1 MDPPPQYSP
10 ATTGPSVP
18 GLQPTAFS
26 SATNIDSVTNDTPS
40 STLQVANVRTT
51 SAAPQASPSDATL
64 AADPQSAQP
73 ALVPLPAS
81 HTPPI
86 TASQEESNQSTPVQ
100 ASVSQ
105 RPAQQSAAVQAS
117 PATTSDSNANKTVDV
132 SKGLAYRRAK
142 PALLAVLLVSTTSLS
157 WVLLFAADRRSHNS
171 MDATISRSREDQVHK
186 LIRAAWILHTVGALI
201 ALSAVTTILSIG
213 AVILTTR
220 RREDQ
225 RLNIRQVFALADARW
240 ATEKLRTG
248 EAGLFATLACTL
260 TFLSILTPFLQSV
273 LVHNEMR
280 GVLFCP
286 NGGPWTPECDKSSD
300 IYQAPSLIASTT
312 PTAYLSGYSNT
323 IGETIDILQDPW
335 SNSLL
340 HGPQVDPVTQNVT
353 DVKSW
358 VSTVPKRLVTG
369 PIRQATIQTFNRASC
384 SAVDLDEWPQD
395 CSSYSSSDVP
405 SSEGFF
411 VKFNVSGATAQVC
424 APASQSP
431 SWLSQGTLQY
441 AEIENFY
448 VSLNVDASQS
458 RTSFPDIPG
467 FILSNFSL
475 NCTGSSRSGF
485 YEIPNDRNGF
495 SERPVF
501 EALEDIPPQVF
512 VPISPLWED
521 PVDIGPYSPFRLAVA
536 SLFGIQS
543 YLQNILTTS
552 FDSSSTGIEPSTK
565 CAHSPMSGALGEAT
579 FSQRTDNSK
588 AAFLFRQ
595 ACVRNLNY
603 VDDETS
609 RWNTIRLF
617 FGAFSDPH
625 NGAAAVKSAMDS
637 SFIAIHT
644 GAKPSDVMANQVPV
658 IGGSGHMMLAPEF
671 SNAAE
676 IIMWALVSLQILFLI
691 LALAW
696 AVHQQTW
703 TATLDAFA
711 IARLASDLAN
721 QGYYMP
727 PLGFLVPEDI
737 SRLQEMSGMV
747 GVAER
752 DLETDSP
759 SLNSPSAMHNWGN
772 ADEVELQ
779 QTQYHHQAVAIPP
792 VIPHDPVSVPSSASQ
807 ATPRIAIN
815 NAVQTLPAAQQHP
828 MPVNI
833 AEHAPMTMPMHTIPW
848 TPEAEAEA
856 ALVVDGPPM
865 GPNNSEIPQELTM
878 PTVNAASQDT
888 GLLPPSYDALM
899 SHNSSGQQSGSGLHP
914 RSHLSALAS
923 SRSANRPTP
932 LIQGFQGISPSP
944 PSTTPSLHLSNMA
957 SHLTSTDNRSRIHYH
972 RPRPP
977 FHLSVG
983 APGFVPRSNPSP
995 TTSRG
1000 SRRALRSSQSNTTNF
1015 QAPLSPM
1022 LSGSTSSRR
1031 NSNTNS
1037 NGHSQYTH
1045 APPNVQLPGSSAR
1058 LLPSRTSHNAAVVSE
1073 SEGSS
1078 PVAT

>member
-26 SATNIDSVTNDTPS
+26 SATNIDSATNDTPS
-40 STLQVANVRTT
+40 STLQAANVRTT
-51 SAAPQASPSDATL
+51 SAAPQASPT
-64 AADPQSAQP
+64 AQAP
-73 ALVPLPAS
+73 
-81 HTPPI
+81 
-86 TASQEESNQSTPVQ
+86 
-100 ASVSQ
+100 VSQ

-117 PATTSDSNANKTVDV
+117 PATTSGSNANKTVDV

-142 PALLAVLLVSTTSLS
+142 PALLAILLVSTTSLS
-157 WVLLFAADRRSHNS
+157 WVLLFAADRRSRNS
-171 MDATISRSREDQVHK
+171 MDATISRAREDQVHK

-240 ATEKLRTG
+240 ASEKLRTG
-248 EAGLFATLACTL
+248 EAGLFATLAY
-260 TFLSILTPFLQSV
+260 ILTPFLQSV

-286 NGGPWTPECDKSSD
+286 HGGPWTPECDRTSD
-300 IYQAPSLIASTT
+300 KYQAPSLIASTT

-323 IGETIDILQDPW
+323 IGETTDILQDPW
-335 SNSLL
+335 TSSLL
-340 HGPQVDPVTQNVT
+340 HGSPFDPVAQNAT
-353 DVKSW
+353 DAKSW

-369 PIRQATIQTFNRASC
+369 PIRQATIQTYNRASC

-411 VKFNVSGATAQVC
+411 VKFSVSGTTAQVC

-431 SWLSQGTLQY
+431 SWLSQGTLRY
-441 AEIENFY
+441 TEIENFY

-458 RTSFPDIPG
+458 RASFPDIPG

-475 NCTGSSRSGF
+475 NCTGTSKSGF
-485 YEIPNDRNGF
+485 YEMPNDGDGF
-495 SERPVF
+495 SDRPVF
-501 EALEDIPPQVF
+501 EAPEDIPPQVF

-565 CAHSPMSGALGEAT
+565 CAHSPMSGALGEGA
-579 FSQRTDNSK
+579 FSKRTDNSK

-644 GAKPSDVMANQVPV
+644 GAKPSDALANQVPV

-727 PLGFLVPEDI
+727 PLGFFVPEDI
-737 SRLQEMSGMV
+737 SRLQEISGMV

-779 QTQYHHQAVAIPP
+779 QTQYHNRAVAIPP
-792 VIPHDPVSVPSSASQ
+792 VIPHDPVSPGQSQ
-807 ATPRIAIN
+807 ALAIFS
-815 NAVQTLPAAQQHP
+815 V
-828 MPVNI
+828 
-833 AEHAPMTMPMHTIPW
+833 EH
-848 TPEAEAEA
+848 
-856 ALVVDGPPM
+856 
-865 GPNNSEIPQELTM
+865 
-878 PTVNAASQDT
+878 
-888 GLLPPSYDALM
+888 Y
-899 SHNSSGQQSGSGLHP
+899 
-914 RSHLSALAS
+914 
-923 SRSANRPTP
+923 
-932 LIQGFQGISPSP
+932 
-944 PSTTPSLHLSNMA
+944 
-957 SHLTSTDNRSRIHYH
+957 
-972 RPRPP
+972 
-977 FHLSVG
+977 
-983 APGFVPRSNPSP
+983 
-995 TTSRG
+995 
-1000 SRRALRSSQSNTTNF
+1000 
-1015 QAPLSPM
+1015 
-1022 LSGSTSSRR
+1022 
-1031 NSNTNS
+1031 
-1037 NGHSQYTH
+1037 
-1045 APPNVQLPGSSAR
+1045 
-1058 LLPSRTSHNAAVVSE
+1058 
-1073 SEGSS
+1073 
-1078 PVAT
+1078 